1 MPSSGGGK
9 SESGEAPIGKPAVAG
24 CGYMELEVEAFV
36 SEALDLLFLTLPQGD
51 DRGGSIVCLSFLP
64 TVSQASSSIPSNP

>member
-9 SESGEAPIGKPAVAG
+9 SESGEAPIGKPAMAG
-24 CGYMELEVEAFV
+24 CSYMELEVEAFV

-64 TVSQASSSIPSNP
+64 MVCQASSSIPSNP

>member
-36 SEALDLLFLTLPQGD
+36 SEALDLLFLTLPQGGNC
-51 DRGGSIVCLSFLP
+51 GGSIVCLFFLSM
-64 TVSQASSSIPSNP
+64 VSQASSSIPSNP